1 MGILQGAI
9 VKSLARFLGVLVML
23 SGWAVAALSVH
34 VVRTPDPNNPR
45 ESKLVVV
52 PKNRL
57 NVNDTYVDAREWT
70 MSDIPTHGLL
80 VLRVL
85 QTGKADDFKYLADP
99 KSKEDI
105 ETQLTDAL
113 AGTKLPTTTPTRT
126 SVRPAGFWH

>member
-1 MGILQGAI
+1 L
-9 VKSLARFLGVLVML
+9 KSLIRFFCVLVTL

-34 VVRTPDPNNPR
+34 LVRTPDPNNPNQ
-45 ESKLVVV
+45 SKLVVV

-70 MSDIPTHGLL
+70 MSDVPTHGLL

-99 KSKEDI
+99 KSKQDI
-105 ETQLTDAL
+105 ETQLYDAL
-113 AGTKLPTTTPTRT
+113 AGTKAPATTPSRT
-126 SVRPAGFWH
+126 SSRKAGFWN